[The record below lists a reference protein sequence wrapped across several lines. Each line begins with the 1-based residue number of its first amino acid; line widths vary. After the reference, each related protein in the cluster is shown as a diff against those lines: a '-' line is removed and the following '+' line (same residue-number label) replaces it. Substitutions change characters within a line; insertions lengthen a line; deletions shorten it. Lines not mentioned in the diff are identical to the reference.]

1 MSDNKKTI
9 RRYYEEVFNQ
19 GRLEVLDEI
28 VVADHIE
35 HNPLP
40 GQTQGIEGIKQ
51 RVAMLRAAFN
61 PQFTLEDVLA
71 DGDKVVVRWSN
82 KGTHLADFFGV
93 PATGRPVVVSGI
105 DIHQL
110 REGKLA
116 EHWAIRD
123 DLTTMLQLGVIQPP
137 GPPDGGGRG
146 EL

>member
-1 MSDNKKTI
+1 MSDNKRTI

-28 VVADHIE
+28 VVPNHVE

-40 GQTQGIEGIKQ
+40 GQTQGLEGIKQ

-71 DGDKVVVRWSN
+71 EGDKVVVRWSN
-82 KGTHLADFFGV
+82 RGTHLADFFGV
-93 PATGRPVVVSGI
+93 PATGRTVVVSGI

-110 REGKLA
+110 RDGKMS
-116 EHWAIRD
+116 EHWDVVDIFGVMMQIGAI
-123 DLTTMLQLGVIQPP
+123 PAP
-137 GPPDGGGRG
+137 SAA
-146 EL
+146 

>member
-19 GRLEVLDEI
+19 GRLEALDEI
-28 VVADHIE
+28 VAPNHLE

-51 RVAMLRAAFN
+51 RVAMIRAAFN

-71 DGDKVVVRWSN
+71 DGDKVVVRWTN
-82 KGTHLADFFGV
+82 KGTHLADWFGV
-93 PATGRPVVVSGI
+93 PATGRTVVVSGI

-110 REGKLA
+110 RDGKMA
-116 EHWAIRD
+116 EHWDVVDIFGLMMQIGGIPAAS
-123 DLTTMLQLGVIQPP
+123 GASSS
-137 GPPDGGGRG
+137 GGR
-146 EL
+146 

>member
-28 VVADHIE
+28 VAADHVE

-40 GQTQGIEGIKQ
+40 GQTQGIEGLKQ

-71 DGDKVVVRWSN
+71 EGDKVVVRWSN
-82 KGTHLADFFGV
+82 RGTHLADFFGV
-93 PATGRPVVVSGI
+93 PATGRTVVASGI
-105 DIHQL
+105 DIHLL
-110 REGKLA
+110 RDGKMA
-116 EHWAIRD
+116 EHWDVVDIF
-123 DLTTMLQLGVIQPP
+123 GVMMQI
-137 GPPDGGGRG
+137 GGIPAPAAR
-146 EL
+146 

>member
-1 MSDNKKTI
+1 MSDNKRTI

-28 VVADHIE
+28 VVPNHVE

-40 GQTQGIEGIKQ
+40 GQTQGVEGVKQ

-71 DGDKVVVRWSN
+71 EGDKVVVRWSN
-82 KGTHLADFFGV
+82 RGTHLADFFGV
-93 PATGRPVVVSGI
+93 PATGRTVVVSGI

-110 REGKLA
+110 RDGKMS
-116 EHWAIRD
+116 EHWDVVDIFGVMMQIGAI
-123 DLTTMLQLGVIQPP
+123 PAP
-137 GPPDGGGRG
+137 SAA
-146 EL
+146 

>member
-1 MSDNKKTI
+1 MSDNKRTI

-28 VVADHIE
+28 VVPNHVE

-40 GQTQGIEGIKQ
+40 GQTQGIEGLKQ

-71 DGDKVVVRWSN
+71 EGDKVVVRWSN
-82 KGTHLADFFGV
+82 RGTHLADFFGV
-93 PATGRPVVVSGI
+93 PATGRTVVVSGI

-110 REGKLA
+110 RDGKMS
-116 EHWAIRD
+116 EHWDVVDIFGVMMQIGAI
-123 DLTTMLQLGVIQPP
+123 PAP
-137 GPPDGGGRG
+137 SAA
-146 EL
+146 

>member
-28 VVADHIE
+28 VVADHLE

-93 PATGRPVVVSGI
+93 PATGRTVVVSGI

-116 EHWAIRD
+116 EHWDQVDIF
-123 DLTTMLQLGVIQPP
+123 GVMMQIGGIPSP
-137 GPPDGGGRG
+137 SGATPSGGR
-146 EL
+146 

>member
-28 VVADHIE
+28 VVADHLE

-82 KGTHLADFFGV
+82 TGTHLADFFGV
-93 PATGRPVVVSGI
+93 PATGRTVVVSGI
-105 DIHQL
+105 DIHLL
-110 REGKLA
+110 RDGKMA
-116 EHWAIRD
+116 EHWDVVDIFGVMMQIGAI
-123 DLTTMLQLGVIQPP
+123 PAP
-137 GPPDGGGRG
+137 SAA
-146 EL
+146 